1 VRKGADAPSGTPMGT
16 SSGASSENPF
26 RDPARGTVL
35 GAVLAGGKSRRFGG
49 NKALAPF
56 RGQPLVLRAVRTL
69 EQVCPEVVVVTG
81 DPAIV
86 EAVPTATLPDE
97 ISGAGPLGGLHAAL
111 RSAETR
117 GMGGVLLLGCDMP
130 LVPPSVLARVRAEG
144 EGSLEAA
151 VVPDSGGGRWEPL
164 CAWYSVACLP
174 EAEAR
179 LTGDAGG
186 DRSLL
191 GLLQAVGAR
200 VLPFLPRAGDPPVFR
215 SANTREDLQEM
226 ERLAG
231 NPGPDAR
238 GGGPPALPVVCVVG
252 LKDSGKT
259 GVAVGLVQELRQRG
273 LRVGAVKH
281 GHGFRLDTPGT
292 DSWRLR
298 HEAGAD
304 PVLLTGPEGYALM
317 GGWEGGEE
325 LSLDAL
331 LERHFSGMDLVVV
344 EGFKGSGF
352 PRVEVFRPA
361 AHPEPIHRPGRP
373 GPGPLLALVTDA
385 PDTASD
391 APVVPLDHPRRS
403 SILAD
408 RVLEALR
415 CPLPVPP
422 SSTPGSAP

>member
-1 VRKGADAPSGTPMGT
+1 MREGTDAPSGTPGGT
-16 SSGASSENPF
+16 ESEALSRDASREPP
-26 RDPARGTVL
+26 RDTVL
-35 GAVLAGGKSRRFGG
+35 GAVLAGGESRRFGG
-49 NKALAPF
+49 RKALATF
-56 RGQPLVLRAVRTL
+56 GGEPLVLRAVRTL

-111 RSAETR
+111 RSAEAR
-117 GMGGVLLLGCDMP
+117 GMEGVLLLGCDMP
-130 LVPPSVLARVRAEG
+130 LVPPSLLARVRAEG
-144 EGSLEAA
+144 EGSLETA

-174 EAEAR
+174 EAEDR
-179 LTGDAGG
+179 LTGGARG
-186 DRSLL
+186 DQSLM
-191 GLLQAVGAR
+191 GLLKAVGAR
-200 VLPFLPRAGDPPVFR
+200 VLPILPRDGGAPIFR
-215 SANTREDLQEM
+215 SANTRRAFQEL
-226 ERLAG
+226 ERLAAD
-231 NPGPDAR
+231 PGHDTR
-238 GGGPPALPVVCVVG
+238 GGRSPAAPVVCVVG

-259 GVAVGLVQELRQRG
+259 GVAVGLVEELRQRG

-304 PVLLTGPEGYALM
+304 PVLLTGPEGFALM

-331 LERHFSGMDLVVV
+331 LERHFSEVDLVVV
-344 EGFKGSGF
+344 EGFKGSSF

-361 AHPEPIHRPGRP
+361 AHPEPIHRPGHS

-385 PDTASD
+385 PETASD

-408 RVLEALR
+408 RVLDALR
-415 CPLPVPP
+415 FPPPLPA
-422 SSTPGSAP
+422 SSTPGPAP